1 MCGITGVVSDS
12 NAPFKAFTGL
22 KKLEYRGYDSWGIAF
37 KSCDGIE
44 IHKAVGRISAP
55 EKGTLNHNSYASI
68 AHTRWATH
76 GKVTVENAHPH
87 ISNDKSIAIV
97 HNGIME
103 NYQEVKQHLKEKG
116 FTFYSETDTEV
127 LANLIQLK
135 VAEKKS
141 FVEGVRAALHEVEG
155 SYAIL
160 ALHNNSY
167 ELVAAKNGSPLALGI
182 GNNELFAASDVA
194 AFLPYTKT
202 AVYLN
207 DNEMA
212 LLGNELKVFDI
223 KTGKEIQY
231 RKKQILWTVEQA
243 EKGNYNHFMAKEIAE
258 QPLTIKKSIEQEKGK
273 VEKVAGLI
281 KKAKG
286 VFFVGCGTSYH
297 SCISSSYLFSNI
309 AKMHVNVVLASE
321 FRNYNEF
328 LKPETLVIAV
338 SQSGETADVIDAIK
352 TAKSKGSKVV
362 AIVNVM
368 DSTIMRLSDE
378 HLMMN
383 AGPEICVLSTKSYT
397 SQLSILSLLAYAV
410 AGRLGEGRKLV
421 EEAAKNAE
429 ETIKRNEPIAKEIA
443 KKFSKARDFFLIG
456 RDLAFPT
463 ALEGAL
469 KIKEVSYIHAE
480 GFAGGELKHGT
491 IALIEE
497 GVPCIVLST
506 DETRPLIISNAT
518 EVKSRGGVIIGV
530 DSKEDKIFDYFMK
543 VDELGNANPITMILP
558 IQLLA
563 YHLALERNC
572 DPDKPRNLA
581 KSVTVK

>member
-338 SQSGETADVIDAIK
+338 SHSGETADVIDAIK

-368 DSTIMRLSDE
+368 DSTIMRLSAE
-378 HLMMN
+378 HLFMN

>member
-1 MCGITGVVSDS
+1 MCGITGVISDS
-12 NAPFKAFTGL
+12 NAPFKAFIGL

-44 IHKAVGRISAP
+44 VYKAVGKIITP

-87 ISNDKSIAIV
+87 TSNDKSIAIV

-103 NYQEVKQHLKEKG
+103 NYQEVKQQLLKKG

-135 VAEKKS
+135 VSEKKN
-141 FVEGVRAALHEVEG
+141 FAEGVRAALLEVEG

-160 ALHNNSY
+160 ALHKDTY
-167 ELVAAKNGSPLALGI
+167 EMVAAKNGSPLALGI
-182 GNNELFAASDVA
+182 GNKELFAASDVA

-207 DNEMA
+207 DFEMA
-212 LLGNELKVFDI
+212 VLGNDLKVLDI
-223 KTGKEIQY
+223 KTGKELQY

-243 EKGNYNHFMAKEIAE
+243 EKGNYAHFMRKEIDE
-258 QPLTIKKSIEQEKGK
+258 QPFTIKKSIEQEKGK
-273 VEKVAGLI
+273 VEKVAELI

-297 SCISSSYLFSNI
+297 SCISSSYLFSGI

-321 FRNYNEF
+321 FRNYKEF

-368 DSTIMRLSDE
+368 DSTVMRLSDDC
-378 HLMMN
+378 LMMN

-410 AGRLGEGRKLV
+410 AGRLNEGKQLI
-421 EEAAKNAE
+421 EEASKKAD
-429 ETIKRNEPIAKEIA
+429 ETIRRNEPIAKEIA
-443 KKFSKARDFFLIG
+443 KKFSNAKDFFLIG

-491 IALIEE
+491 IALIED
-497 GVPCIVLST
+497 GVPCIVLCT

-518 EVKSRGGVIIGV
+518 EVKSRGGAIIGV
-530 DSKEDKIFDYFMK
+530 DSKEDSIFDYFFR
-543 VDELGNANPITMILP
+543 VDELGSANPILMILP

>member
-1 MCGITGVVSDS
+1 MCGITGVISDS

-141 FVEGVRAALHEVEG
+141 FMEGVRAALHEVEG